1 MVLNDNKT
9 FLKKKKKK
17 CYFTDIFHRAGCET

>member
-9 FLKKKKKK
+9 FLKKKKK